1 MQSEKKNYRPRK
13 KVEGIV
19 YGIHPVM
26 EALRSGKIPDKVL
39 IKKGLQIDELF
50 LLMRKHQVVRQ
61 DVPLEKLNK
70 ITNAP
75 HQGVIAFM
83 PAIEYQQIDDIVPF
97 LFEQGISPL
106 IVVLDRIT
114 DVRNLGAIARTAFC
128 AGAHAIVIPS
138 RESAMVNEDA
148 IKTSAGALHHI
159 PVCRVHHLYE
169 TLTYLKDAGIRLI
182 SVTEKGKIN
191 HFDADFQGPVAL
203 VMGSEDEGIAKDIL
217 RLSDER
223 VRIPILADLDSLNVS
238 VATGI
243 VLYEAVRQRG
253 LNE

>member
-50 LLMRKHQVVRQ
+50 SLMRKHQVVRQ

>member
-1 MQSEKKNYRPRK
+1 
-13 KVEGIV
+13 
-19 YGIHPVM
+19 
-26 EALRSGKIPDKVL
+26 
-39 IKKGLQIDELF
+39 
-50 LLMRKHQVVRQ
+50 
-61 DVPLEKLNK
+61 
-70 ITNAP
+70 
-75 HQGVIAFM
+75 
-83 PAIEYQQIDDIVPF
+83 
-97 LFEQGISPL
+97 
-106 IVVLDRIT
+106 
-114 DVRNLGAIARTAFC
+114 VRNLGAIARTAFC

>member
-50 LLMRKHQVVRQ
+50 SLMRKHQVVRQ

-182 SVTEKGKIN
+182 SVTEKAKIN